1 MIKGV
6 IFDMDGVMIDT
17 ERQSTRGWQHVSEK
31 YGMDMPMWL
40 INKFKGAPA
49 HKSQEYFD
57 EYYHGRFDYWKARQ
71 ERSDYVHEIRKTE
84 GIPVKR
90 GSHELP

>member
-49 HKSQEYFD
+49 HITMEDLITGKQ
-57 EYYHGRFDYWKARQ
+57 GRKGLIMCMR
-71 ERSDYVHEIRKTE
+71 
-84 GIPVKR
+84 
-90 GSHELP
+90 